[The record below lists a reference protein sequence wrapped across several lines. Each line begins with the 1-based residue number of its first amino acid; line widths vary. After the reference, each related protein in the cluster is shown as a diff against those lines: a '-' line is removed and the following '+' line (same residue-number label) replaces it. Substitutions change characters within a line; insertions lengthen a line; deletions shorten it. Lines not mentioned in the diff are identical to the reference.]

1 MLILLL
7 TWKEE
12 YNGGVFDISHIKTGE
27 VKVKDL
33 NSIEKG
39 DFVMLYSGDH

>member
-12 YNGGVFDISHIKTGE
+12 YNGGVFDISQTGE
-27 VKVKDL
+27 VKVKNL

-39 DFVMLYSGDH
+39 DFVMFYSGYH